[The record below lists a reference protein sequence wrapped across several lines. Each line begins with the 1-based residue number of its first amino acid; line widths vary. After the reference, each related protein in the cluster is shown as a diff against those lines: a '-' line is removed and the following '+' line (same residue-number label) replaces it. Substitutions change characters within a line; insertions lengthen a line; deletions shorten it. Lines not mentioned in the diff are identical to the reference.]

1 LTTVRCNF
9 TFTHNLNPTSL
20 AIHTESTNPS
30 AADLPSSSPLPPLPP
45 VPAIPA
51 AVTEAL
57 ATMGIELEPGDAER
71 LRAYLEALRDANT
84 RFNVTAIVEPEAMWV
99 RHIQDS
105 LTLVPFLASAEAKA
119 VIDIGSGGGLPGIPL
134 AIVMPEVQFTLLEAT
149 GKKAAFI
156 KETIAAL
163 GISNARILNDR
174 AETAGQD
181 HHDHRAKYDA
191 VVARAVGKLNVL
203 AELTIPFAREA
214 GSIFLIK
221 GDKAAEEVEEAK
233 PALHKLHTHVVDL
246 HKTAT
251 GTVVVLEKTR
261 ATPRNYPRL
270 PGEPKRRPLG

>member
-1 LTTVRCNF
+1 VVEGLENTRVGGWYQGRT
-9 TFTHNLNPTSL
+9 
-20 AIHTESTNPS
+20 AIIL
-30 AADLPSSSPLPPLPP
+30 DLQKQPGANVVDTLDRLRRELPRLQRS
-45 VPAIPA
+45 IPA
-51 AVTEAL
+51 GAR
-57 ATMGIELEPGDAER
+57 IEIVNDR
-71 LRAYLEALRDANT
+71 TDSIRAS
-84 RFNVTAIVEPEAMWV
+84 I
-99 RHIQDS
+99 S
-105 LTLVPFLASAEAKA
+105 
-119 VIDIGSGGGLPGIPL
+119 
-134 AIVMPEVQFTLLEAT
+134 EVQFTLLEAT

-163 GISNARILNDR
+163 GVSNARILNDR

-203 AELTIPFAREA
+203 AELTVPFAREA

-233 PALHKLHTHVVDL
+233 PALYKLHTHVVDL

>member
-1 LTTVRCNF
+1 
-9 TFTHNLNPTSL
+9 
-20 AIHTESTNPS
+20 
-30 AADLPSSSPLPPLPP
+30 
-45 VPAIPA
+45 
-51 AVTEAL
+51 
-57 ATMGIELEPGDAER
+57 MGIELEPGDSER

-105 LTLVPFLASAEAKA
+105 LTLVPFLASAEAKT

-163 GISNARILNDR
+163 GVSNARILNDR

-181 HHDHRAKYDA
+181 HRDHRAKYDA

-203 AELTIPFAREA
+203 AELTVPFAREA

-221 GDKAAEEVEEAK
+221 GDKAAAISFCIKNHSAEYVAFRARVASGEVV
-233 PALHKLHTHVVDL
+233 KL
-246 HKTAT
+246 
-251 GTVVVLEKTR
+251 
-261 ATPRNYPRL
+261 
-270 PGEPKRRPLG
+270 

>member
-1 LTTVRCNF
+1 M
-9 TFTHNLNPTSL
+9 
-20 AIHTESTNPS
+20 
-30 AADLPSSSPLPPLPP
+30 PPLPP
-45 VPAIPA
+45 ILGIPG

-71 LRAYLEALRDANT
+71 LRAYLEALRAANA
-84 RFNVTAIVEPEAMWV
+84 RFNLTAIVEPETMWV
-99 RHIQDS
+99 RHIQDC
-105 LTLVPFLASAEAKA
+105 LTLVPFLASAEAKT

-203 AELTIPFAREA
+203 VELTVPFAREA

-233 PALHKLHTHVVDL
+233 PALYKLHTHVVDL